1 MWVRKGKNRIHN
13 IAGGVFLVIKDYQVI
28 YFSGSDGFVLFAGA
42 EEDCEK
48 VLDYIWHRLES
59 GKSTCDLE
67 KAFQIE
73 AEQSA
78 KWPGCGY

>member
-1 MWVRKGKNRIHN
+1 MWVRKGKNRIQN
-13 IAGGVFLVIKDYQVI
+13 IASGVFLVIEDYQVI
-28 YFSGSDGFVLFAGA
+28 CFSKNDSVVLFAGA

-59 GKSTCDLE
+59 GRSTCDIE
-67 KAFQIE
+67 KAFRIE

>member
-1 MWVRKGKNRIHN
+1 MWVRKGKNRIQN
-13 IAGGVFLVIKDYQVI
+13 IASGVFLVIEDYQVI
-28 YFSGSDGFVLFAGA
+28 CFSKNDGVVLFAGA
-42 EEDCEK
+42 EKDCEK

-67 KAFQIE
+67 KAFRIE